1 MRACRR
7 FLAGIPHFG
16 VGHPCVTHPS
26 ATPSGSVK
34 PQDVRLACVR
44 HAASVY
50 PEPGSNSPSVV
61 SASTCARAARKW
73 LMSSVCELRSRPS
86 LSISHLAV
94 RRFVLVS
101 SERTPASLLTGTVV
115 DACASLQLLFCFPLF
130 NCQGTTRSK
139 SCSLLCRLLETDKRT
154 QEQIHFK
161 K

>member
-1 MRACRR
+1 V
-7 FLAGIPHFG
+7 I
-16 VGHPCVTHPS
+16 
-26 ATPSGSVK
+26 
-34 PQDVRLACVR
+34 
-44 HAASVY
+44 
-50 PEPGSNSPSVV
+50 

-130 NCQGTTRSK
+130 SCQGSWLSDISHILVNTSIIAYLRHYVK
-139 SCSLLCRLLETDKRT
+139 RLSLNHYYFHKNTGRLL
-154 QEQIHFK
+154 F
-161 K
+161 